1 MSNNSEQLKIG
12 DKVRIIDYEFESDK
26 KYVGEKG
33 IIIEV
38 DRICKHLSRFC
49 DYECE
54 FPDGS
59 TYIFARKELKHLQIG
74 EQLLLFE
81 EV

>member
-26 KYVGEKG
+26 KYVGKKG
-33 IIIEV
+33 IIINTN
-38 DRICKHLSRFC
+38 RIRKFNSLF

>member
-1 MSNNSEQLKIG
+1 MSNNSKPLKMG
-12 DKVRIIDYEFESDK
+12 DRVRIVGCESEPDK
-26 KYVGEKG
+26 KHIGENG

>member
-33 IIIEV
+33 IIIN
-38 DRICKHLSRFC
+38 KFNSLF

>member
-12 DKVRIIDYEFESDK
+12 DKVQIIDYEFELDK
-26 KYVGEKG
+26 KYIGKTG
-33 IIIEV
+33 IITDT
-38 DRICKHLSRFC
+38 DRVHKFGSLF
-49 DYECE
+49 DYECK

-59 TYIFARKELKHLQIG
+59 AYIFAKKELKHLQIG

>member
-1 MSNNSEQLKIG
+1 MSNNSKPLKIG
-12 DKVRIIDYEFESDK
+12 DKVWIVGCKSELDK
-26 KYVGEKG
+26 LHIGEKG
-33 IIIEV
+33 VIIDV
-38 DRICKHLSRFC
+38 DRIHKRISHFC

>member
-33 IIIEV
+33 IIIN
-38 DRICKHLSRFC
+38 KFNSLF

-59 TYIFARKELKHLQIG
+59 TYLFNRKELKHLQIG